1 MLASGTEINNFT
13 TIKENYV
20 VVSVPGQVGL
30 SGWLQRFVGKTLG
43 AHVAKWWRLIVL
55 NTRSACGR
63 NGITGPHI
71 ISA

>member
-13 TIKENYV
+13 TTKENYV

-30 SGWLQRFVGKTLG
+30 SGWWKRFVGKTLG